1 MSGVVA
7 LGLTTNLLEYNQRMA
22 TTVHIPPE
30 ILCKVDARA
39 KALNLSRNRFIVET
53 LEKALSDN
61 STWSPEFLE
70 FLHSMTPIDSGREF
84 LKGIASNRRSKKV
97 PPDL

>member
-1 MSGVVA
+1 MRPGDQIRLSPGVQ
-7 LGLTTNLLEYNQRMA
+7 GGS
-22 TTVHIPPE
+22 
-30 ILCKVDARA
+30 DARA

-70 FLHSMTPIDSGREF
+70 FLHGTTPIDSGREF
-84 LKGIASNRRSKKV
+84 LKAILSDRRSKKV

>member
-1 MSGVVA
+1 M
-7 LGLTTNLLEYNQRMA
+7 T

-30 ILCKVDARA
+30 ILGKVDARA

-70 FLHSMTPIDSGREF
+70 FLHSTTPIDSGGEF
-84 LKGIASNRRSKKV
+84 LKVIISNRRSKKD

>member
-1 MSGVVA
+1 
-7 LGLTTNLLEYNQRMA
+7 MA

-30 ILCKVDARA
+30 ILGKVDARA
-39 KALNLSRNRFIVET
+39 KALNLSRSRFIVET
-53 LEKALSDN
+53 LEKALSNN

-70 FLHSMTPIDSGREF
+70 FLQSMTPIDSGREF
-84 LKGIASNRRSKKV
+84 LKGIVSNRRSKKV